1 MKLRKKN
8 HNNIIITCGLF
19 LLLSVLLIDIITPL
33 GFTIYFIYIGVVLF
47 FLLTNEAKFI
57 ILASIIS
64 VVFLIVGYFISLA
77 PEIDFIYLR
86 ALNRALS
93 IAFILLSMF
102 GIIKFL
108 KKRKTLLNKIN
119 ELNISNKEIE
129 SLNFISSHDLQE
141 PLRKIQNFVSVLSE
155 EKNLSDNGKYYLQK
169 LNETSTQARILIEDL
184 LQYSR
189 IKTTIL
195 NFEKTNLN
203 TIFEEVIANFKE
215 TINKKKASVIIEGLC
230 EANVIRVQF
239 RQLITNLISN
249 SLKFSH
255 PDRQPKIIIKSESTY
270 GSKLNKGLSPN
281 IKYCHISIIDNGT
294 GFDQQYKDRIFDFF
308 ERLNGEKYPGTG
320 LGLAIC
326 KRIIENHSG
335 LITANGEVNRGAQF
349 DIYIP
354 FQQLEKN

>member
-1 MKLRKKN
+1 MKPRKKN
-8 HNNIIITCGLF
+8 YNNIIISFGLF
-19 LLLSVLLIDIITPL
+19 LLLAVLMIDILTPL
-33 GFTIYFIYIGVVLF
+33 GFAVYFLYIWVIFLF
-47 FLLTNEAKFI
+47 ILTNEAKFI

-64 VVFLIVGYFISLA
+64 IVFLIVGYFISLA
-77 PEIDFIYLR
+77 PEIDFTSLKI
-86 ALNRALS
+86 LNRALS
-93 IAFILLSMF
+93 IFLILVTLF

-108 KKRKTLLNKIN
+108 KKRIALLNKIN

-141 PLRKIQNFVSVLSE
+141 PLRKIQNFVSILSE

-169 LNETSTQARILIEDL
+169 LNETSKQTRLLIEDL

-189 IKTTIL
+189 LKNTSL

-203 TIFEEVIANFKE
+203 TIFEEVIDNFKE
-215 TINKKKASVIIEGLC
+215 TINKKKGNVHIEGLC
-230 EANVIRVQF
+230 EANIIRVQF
-239 RQLITNLISN
+239 RQLITNLINN
-249 SLKFSH
+249 SLKFSD

-270 GSKLNKGLSPN
+270 GSKLNMELSPN
-281 IKYCHISIIDNGT
+281 IKYCHINIIDNGI

-326 KRIIENHSG
+326 KRIIENHNG
-335 LITANGEVNRGAQF
+335 LITANGELNKGAQF

-354 FQQLEKN
+354 SNSHK